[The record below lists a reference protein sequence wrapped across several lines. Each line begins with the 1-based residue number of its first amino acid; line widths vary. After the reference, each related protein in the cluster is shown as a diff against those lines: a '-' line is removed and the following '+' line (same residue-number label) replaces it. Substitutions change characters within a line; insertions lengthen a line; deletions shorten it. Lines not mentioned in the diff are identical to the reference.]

1 MGRNQALIETNNSP
15 SQPPTRKTLTEAMTN
30 QINIQLHFTTK
41 ATAKSITL
49 LKMLTAETNFK
60 LALSFNASYHFFKI
74 SNLKLFTAQDN

>member
-41 ATAKSITL
+41 ATGQKHNTI
-49 LKMLTAETNFK
+49 K
-60 LALSFNASYHFFKI
+60 NANSRNQFQAC
-74 SNLKLFTAQDN
+74 T